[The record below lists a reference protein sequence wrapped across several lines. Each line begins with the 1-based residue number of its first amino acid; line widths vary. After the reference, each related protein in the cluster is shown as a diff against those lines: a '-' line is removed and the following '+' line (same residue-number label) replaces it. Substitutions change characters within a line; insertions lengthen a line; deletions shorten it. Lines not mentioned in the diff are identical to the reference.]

1 MADVIYG
8 ITIIVRFF
16 QILIFIRIIL
26 SWLPIDTKNNDFV
39 EYVYSITEPILKI
52 FRSILPPIAG
62 LDLSP
67 IIACFAIDLIGNA
80 LIRLLII

>member
-26 SWLPIDTKNNDFV
+26 SWLPIDTRNNDFV